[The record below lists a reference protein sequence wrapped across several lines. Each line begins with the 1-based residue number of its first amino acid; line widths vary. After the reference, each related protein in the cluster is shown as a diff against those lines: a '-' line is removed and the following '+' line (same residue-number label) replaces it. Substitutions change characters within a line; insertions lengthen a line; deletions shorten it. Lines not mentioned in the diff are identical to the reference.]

1 MNEDGSLSFFCA
13 IDEGM
18 VLTAAQPRNPIGAMH
33 ELFAETEQAIGEAAL
48 YIGFECVL
56 RKLGAEQHQFAREM
70 SELYRAHRVVG
81 FHTYGE
87 QYRAMHVNQTLT
99 GIAIGKRRAAP

>member
-1 MNEDGSLSFFCA
+1 MQQL
-13 IDEGM
+13 
-18 VLTAAQPRNPIGAMH
+18 L
-33 ELFAETEQAIGEAAL
+33 AETRQEIGEVAL

-56 RKLGAEQHQFAREM
+56 RRLDAEQHQFARDM
-70 SELYRAHRVVG
+70 SELYRSNQVVG

-99 GIAIGKRRAAP
+99 GVAIGKRPP